1 MSGTKPA
8 PQAPAQNVPPPPP
21 VQAPPGARPQVQ
33 LPVPPPG
40 AAPGSAV
47 PMPPPVQAQPLPAP
61 DTAPFPG
68 APMAPGPA
76 RLADKE
82 EVRAALLVPLS
93 GNYAAFGQAM
103 SNAAQLALFEVGD
116 QRLNL
121 IPLDTKGTADGA
133 AAATR
138 QALAQ
143 GADVLLGPLFSP
155 EVKAAAPLAREQAIP
170 MLAFTTDRSA
180 VGQGVYALG
189 VLPGAQVNRVIGHA
203 RAKGRERFALLARND
218 DYGRAVAEAFRAA
231 VPAQGG
237 TVAKIEFYDPQA
249 QDLTAVVKRFTEVEA
264 RTRGRVKGATDPVP
278 PPPFDAVMIPDEG
291 TRLRS
296 LASLITYYEV
306 DPGQV
311 AFLGT
316 QLWDDAKLAAEPSL
330 HGGWYAAP
338 PTAAHQDF
346 EARYGKAFGALPARL
361 GSLASIAYDATAL
374 AAALSRQN
382 IDMSNAALTNPN
394 GFAGVDG
401 LFRLNPDGTSERG
414 LAVREITP
422 QGIKE
427 VSPAPA
433 TFAVAGQ

>member
-1 MSGTKPA
+1 M
-8 PQAPAQNVPPPPP
+8 
-21 VQAPPGARPQVQ
+21 
-33 LPVPPPG
+33 
-40 AAPGSAV
+40 
-47 PMPPPVQAQPLPAP
+47 QAQPLPP
-61 DTAPFPG
+61 PFPET
-68 APMAPGPA
+68 AFSPAPGLLPPA
-76 RLADKE
+76 RPADKE

-93 GNYAAFGQAM
+93 GTYAAFGQAL

-155 EVKAAAPLAREQAIP
+155 EVKAAAPLAREQTIP

-180 VGQGVYALG
+180 VGAGVYALG
-189 VLPGAQVNRVIGHA
+189 VLPGSQVNRVIGHA
-203 RAKGRERFALLARND
+203 RAQGKERFALLARND

-237 TVAKIEFYDPQA
+237 KVVKIEFYDPQA
-249 QDLTAVVKRFTEVEA
+249 QDHGPTVKRFTEVEA
-264 RTRGRVKGATDPVP
+264 RTRGRVNGAPDPV

-306 DPGQV
+306 DPGSV

-330 HGGWYAAP
+330 QGGWYAAP
-338 PTAAHQDF
+338 PAGAHQDF
-346 EARYGKAFGALPARL
+346 EARYAKAFGPLPGRI
-361 GSLASIAYDATAL
+361 GNLASIAYDATAL

-382 IDMSNAALTNPN
+382 VEISNAMLTNPN

-401 LFRLNPDGTSERG
+401 LFRLNSDGTSERG

-422 QGIKE
+422 AGPKE
-427 VSPAPA
+427 ISPAPA
-433 TFAVAGQ
+433 SFAVLGQ